1 MKAVV
6 LDELFP
12 NILRPYE
19 ALNSLINGEH
29 PTTFNRPKIV
39 AVSKPGRELE
49 RVKVIANV
57 FCKPWA
63 LAYTLQ
69 NINLFSVPLSAP
81 PCWISWFW
89 MGSILLAATRFF
101 HSRRSL
107 KIAPTTKYKTY
118 VAVIHRYELVIQSR
132 KTGFC
137 KICNLFFCVFISN
150 LGNRLK
156 VITRVKMRDFR
167 HLINDLSQGSVL

>member
-1 MKAVV
+1 MKAIVS
-6 LDELFP
+6 DEFFS
-12 NILRPYE
+12 NILRPFE
-19 ALNSLINGEH
+19 ALNSLTNGEH

-57 FCKPWA
+57 FCKA
-63 LAYTLQ
+63 LSFGLYTTEYQ
-69 NINLFSVPLSAP
+69 PVFSATASTPLLNQLVLDGVD
-81 PCWISWFW
+81 I
-89 MGSILLAATRFF
+89 AATRFF

-107 KIAPTTKYKTY
+107 KIAPTTKYKTS

-137 KICNLFFCVFISN
+137 KICNLFFFVFISII
-150 LGNRLK
+150 GNRLK
-156 VITRVKMRDFR
+156 VITRVEMWDFR